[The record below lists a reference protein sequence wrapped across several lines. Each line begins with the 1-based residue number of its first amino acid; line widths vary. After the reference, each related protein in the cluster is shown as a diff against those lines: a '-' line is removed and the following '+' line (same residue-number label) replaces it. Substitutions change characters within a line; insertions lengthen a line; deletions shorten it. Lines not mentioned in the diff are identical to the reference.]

1 MPFLGVDW
9 NYIDPFDNWLFLSHV
24 VDQRT
29 INMPTQHMLQTGSNK
44 LLAARQARQTI
55 DVRLGRQDPYV
66 VSCRSRRSLRDDKPL
81 EERKQK
87 GFPRAREDR
96 SYMVMVF
103 VCFIIVLFVF
113 FVQKFLS
120 LTRQFLEGEA
130 EYFKSHSVKEL
141 DGYVRRELTIDHNI
155 PWEEVG
161 CSHDAGQT

>member
-1 MPFLGVDW
+1 
-9 NYIDPFDNWLFLSHV
+9 
-24 VDQRT
+24 
-29 INMPTQHMLQTGSNK
+29 
-44 LLAARQARQTI
+44 
-55 DVRLGRQDPYV
+55 
-66 VSCRSRRSLRDDKPL
+66 
-81 EERKQK
+81 
-87 GFPRAREDR
+87 
-96 SYMVMVF
+96 MVMVF